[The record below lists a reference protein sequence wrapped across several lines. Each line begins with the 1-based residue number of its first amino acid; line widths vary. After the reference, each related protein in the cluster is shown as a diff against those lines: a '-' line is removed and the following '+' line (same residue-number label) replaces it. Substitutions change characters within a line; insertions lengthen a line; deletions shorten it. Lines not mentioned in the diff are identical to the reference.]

1 MAGRG
6 DPTPVAAV
14 IGSPVGH
21 SRSPAIHTAAFSAS
35 GLNWVYL
42 AFDVAV
48 PHVASAVGG
57 AAALGFRGLSVT
69 MPLKTVIVE
78 VLDELTDTART
89 LGAVN
94 TVTFTA
100 GRSVGDNTDGAGFLR
115 AVEAATGWQAGRQA
129 TAVIGA
135 GGAARAVILALAG
148 AGATSVAVINRDER
162 RAGAAARLGGSA
174 GRIGGPDDITG
185 AALVVNATPVG
196 MSGTPMAGEIAL
208 DPSLLRPDQIIV
220 DLVYHPVE
228 TPLITAARARGATAV
243 DGLGMLVHQ
252 AALQFELWT
261 GLTAPIA
268 QMCAAA
274 RES

>member
-6 DPTPVAAV
+6 PTPVAAV
-14 IGSPVGH
+14 IGSPVDH
-21 SRSPAIHTAAFSAS
+21 SRSPAIHTAAFRAA

-42 AFDVAV
+42 AFDVAA
-48 PHVASAVGG
+48 PQVASAVGG

-148 AGATSVAVINRDER
+148 AGATSIAVINRDER
-162 RAGAAARLGGSA
+162 RAEVAVRLGGSA

-220 DLVYHPVE
+220 DLVYHPME
-228 TPLITAARARGATAV
+228 TPLLAAARARGASAV

-261 GLTAPIA
+261 GLAAPIA
-268 QMCAAA
+268 QMSAAA
-274 RES
+274 RGS